1 MPKAPN
7 HHRPLSCPEPGVN
20 LVHQKTCV
28 GKTTAICDCDPSFQG
43 QAWSKLHQRNLR
55 RTFGALEEA
64 KLWREE
70 TIEALAD
77 PTALAPGQAFFD
89 LAASNWLAAA
99 KAGTVRTRSGT
110 PFKPAALRS
119 YEDSI
124 RRFLA
129 PRLGRTRLADIT
141 RTDIQDVI
149 DWMVAQG
156 YAPSTVRN
164 AVLPL
169 RSILRRAVDREEIET
184 NPTERLDLPI
194 DRRKKDRV
202 APPEEVDALLDV
214 LPDQLRLIWALALYT
229 GLRRGELQALG
240 WKSVDLEQGT
250 IEVER
255 SWDRVAGFIDP
266 KSRAGFRRVP
276 LPGTLRPMLV
286 RQRLRQGAGEAG
298 LVLGDGQVP
307 FDPSN
312 AIRRAKRIWAKE
324 GLGHLG
330 YHECR
335 HTYASLMIAAGVNA
349 KTLSIYMGHS
359 SIVMTMDRYGH
370 LFPGNEKDSAEKLDA
385 FLARDREPFKPKAAG
400 GEHPSGDAP
409 GAGQLLPIPGGS
421 VP

>member
-7 HHRPLSCPEPGVN
+7 HQRPLRCPEPGIN
-20 LVHQKTCV
+20 LVHQKTCS
-28 GKTTAICDCDPSFQG
+28 GKASGTCDCQPSCQG
-43 QAWSKLHQRNLR
+43 QAWSKIHQRNLR
-55 RTFGALEEA
+55 RTFKTLEAA
-64 KLWREE
+64 KLWRQE

-77 PTALAPGQAFFD
+77 PTALAPGQAFFE
-89 LAASNWLAAA
+89 LAAQNWLEAA
-99 KAGTVRTRSGT
+99 KAGTVRTRSGS
-110 PFKPAALRS
+110 PYKPAALRS

-124 RRFLA
+124 RRFLV

-141 RTDIQDVI
+141 RADIQDVI
-149 DWMVAQG
+149 DWMVSEG

-169 RSILRRAVDREEIET
+169 RSILRRALDRQEIDA

-202 APPEEVDALLDV
+202 APPEEVDALLV
-214 LPDQLRLIWALALYT
+214 ALPEHLRLIWALAVYA

-276 LPGTLRPMLV
+276 LPGALRPMLV
-286 RQRLRQGAGEAG
+286 QQKLRQGAGEAG

-312 AIRRAKRIWAKE
+312 AIRVAKRTWDKE
-324 GLGHLG
+324 GLRHLG

-385 FLARDREPFKPKAAG
+385 FLARDREPFRARAVSAEQTEG
-400 GEHPSGDAP
+400 SVP
-409 GAGQLLPIPGGS
+409 GVGQLLPIPGGS
-421 VP
+421 DP